1 MAHRTAGGVH
11 AARVPADVGA
21 AAPPAC
27 PAGGSC
33 RRRKGMCFEA
43 SRTVGI
49 KLSK

>member
-1 MAHRTAGGVH
+1 MAHRAAGGVH

-21 AAPPAC
+21 AAC

-49 KLSK
+49 KVSK